1 MMMRR
6 SGEGRVGGK
15 KEWQKALFSFL
26 RHGEGVS
33 GRQEHSFVELG
44 RNRDIEGTNGCVR
57 SLQEPI
63 LKFHY
68 QQCYYTLSS
77 LSKMFYSGAN

>member
-1 MMMRR
+1 MIMRR

-15 KEWQKALFSFL
+15 KEWRKALLSFL

-44 RNRDIEGTNGCVR
+44 RNRDIEGTNGC
-57 SLQEPI
+57 
-63 LKFHY
+63 
-68 QQCYYTLSS
+68 
-77 LSKMFYSGAN
+77 